1 MSTIQLKPSAASEAR
16 SSTQEIARQ
25 NHTLVQ
31 NSLVSD
37 ILDAM
42 PQMAAILNEHR
53 QIVLTNKALQRVLK
67 DRDLEAVLGLRP
79 GEALACVHSKETEG
93 GCGTA
98 EACHHC
104 GALQAVLGKHDP
116 KANTQDC
123 FIQSIADLDSIELRV
138 SANPLTYEGQH
149 FTILS
154 VTDIAHEKRA
164 EILERTFFHD
174 ILNTAGGVQG
184 LAMLLDDAEDMEE
197 VEEYAHLLVNQSVQM
212 VSAIEAQR
220 DMRAAERGQLKVT
233 DEPVGSLTAIRAAMD
248 LMSGHEVAV
257 GKNLVRSPQAVR
269 KVLNTGSTLLQ
280 RTLVNMVKNALEASN
295 ADQTVTLGC
304 DEIEKKLRFWV
315 HNESYIAPEVQMQ
328 IFKRSFSTRGE
339 GRGIGTY
346 SMKLLGEKYLGG
358 KVGFDSSEAEGT
370 TFWLELPLR

>member
-1 MSTIQLKPSAASEAR
+1 MSTTQVDRHTASEAR
-16 SSTQEIARQ
+16 NSPQEIAQ
-25 NHTLVQ
+25 HNHALAED
-31 NSLVSD
+31 SLVSH

-42 PQMAAILNEHR
+42 PQMAAILNENR
-53 QIVLTNKALQRVLK
+53 QIVLVNKALRKVLK
-67 DRDLEAVLGLRP
+67 ERNVEGELGIRP
-79 GEALACVHSKETEG
+79 GEALACVHSLETEG

-98 EACHHC
+98 EACNHC
-104 GALQAVLGKHDP
+104 GALQAVLTAQDHE
-116 KANTQDC
+116 AHTQDC
-123 FIQSIADLDSIELRV
+123 FIQTVPGLDPLELRV
-138 SANPLTYEGQH
+138 TANPLQFQGEK

-154 VTDIAHEKRA
+154 IADIAREKRT

-257 GKNLVRSPQAVR
+257 GKNLVRSPLAVR

-280 RTLVNMVKNALEASN
+280 RTLVNMVKNALEASTE
-295 ADQTVTLGC
+295 DQTVTLGC
-304 DEIEKKLRFWV
+304 DEIEKALRFWV
-315 HNESYIAPEVQMQ
+315 HNETYIDPEVQLQ

-346 SMKLLGEKYLGG
+346 SMKLLGERYLGG

-370 TFWLELPLR
+370 TFWLELPFR

>member
-1 MSTIQLKPSAASEAR
+1 MSTIQIEHLPVSAKR
-16 SSTQEIARQ
+16 STAQEIARQ
-25 NHTLVQ
+25 NQALTQ
-31 NSLVSD
+31 DSLVSD

-42 PQMAAILNEHR
+42 PLMAAIINENR
-53 QIVLTNKALQRVLK
+53 QIVLANKALQRVLK
-67 DRDLEAVLGLRP
+67 DRDMEAVLGLRP
-79 GEALACVHSKETEG
+79 GEALACVHSTETQG

-104 GALQAVLGKHDP
+104 GALQAALGEQDP
-116 KANTQDC
+116 EANTHDC
-123 FIQSIADLDSIELRV
+123 FIQTIAGLDPLELRV
-138 SANPLTYEGQH
+138 SANPLTFEGQH

-154 VTDIAHEKRA
+154 ITDIAKEKRT

-220 DMRAAERGQLKVT
+220 DMRAAERGQLKFT

-248 LMSGHEVAV
+248 LMSGHEVAI
-257 GKNLVRSPQAVR
+257 GKNLVRSPRAVR

-280 RTLVNMVKNALEASN
+280 RTLVNMVKNALEASSEN
-295 ADQTVTLGC
+295 QTVTLGC
-304 DEIEKKLRFWV
+304 DEIEKNLRFWV
-315 HNESYIAPEVQMQ
+315 HNEDYIDPEVQLQ

-358 KVGFDSSEAEGT
+358 KVGFDSSEAQGT